1 MAIES
6 RFADQ
11 IVNLTVSNGLVR
23 IDLGT
28 VENYTEG
35 EDKKKRKQRIEVTQR
50 VVMPLDGFVRS
61 FSMQQKMVAQINER
75 VQKVKADKAAAKT
88 AA

>member
-1 MAIES
+1 MAIETS
-6 RFADQ
+6 FADQ

-23 IDLGT
+23 IDLGI
-28 VENYTEG
+28 VENYTDG
-35 EDKKKRKQRIEVTQR
+35 EDKKKRKQRVEVTQR
-50 VVMPLDGFVRS
+50 LVMPLDGFVRS
-61 FSMQQKMVAQINER
+61 FSMQQKMIAQINER

>member
-1 MAIES
+1 MAIETS
-6 RFADQ
+6 FADQ

-23 IDLGT
+23 IDLGV
-28 VENYTEG
+28 VENYAEG

-50 VVMPLDGFVRS
+50 LVMPLDGFVRS